1 MGVGWYQKS
10 LTLNPE
16 WRGKKIFIEFAGVY
30 MNARVW
36 LNQHYLG
43 RHPYGYTSF
52 QLDLT
57 PYVDWEG
64 ENSLR
69 VFVDNSHQLNSRWYS
84 GSGIYRPVWLIVADT
99 VHVAHWGVS
108 VTTPQVSAESATVR
122 IETLVEN
129 ESDAIAEKTV
139 SLRTRILAPDG
150 STVTTL
156 EGE

>member
-1 MGVGWYQKS
+1 MPGSGS
-10 LTLNPE
+10 IT
-16 WRGKKIFIEFAGVY
+16 IFLDVTHTA
-30 MNARVW
+30 
-36 LNQHYLG
+36 
-43 RHPYGYTSF
+43 GYTGF

-57 PYVDWEG
+57 PYLDWEG

-84 GSGIYRPVWLIVADT
+84 GSGIYRPVWLIVPDP

-129 ESDAIAEKTV
+129 ESDAEKTV
-139 SLRTRILAPDG
+139 SLHSRIIAPDG

-156 EGE
+156 EGESSIGSSLRFQNEAVVS